1 MHCGI
6 MHGKC
11 EKHSKNEQN
20 YFHFSI
26 ILLIFWM
33 FFTFVVH
40 DTTMRLLWFRLSH
53 MLFNQCLHVDWLSE
67 HSFECVR
74 TYFWKIQNIVFFFQ
88 FFVELRFLKF
98 QIFISFSSTV
108 RWKSGRT
115 STSLRFKTFSSSA
128 MSMKKIMHIADT

>member
-74 TYFWKIQNIVFFFQ
+74 TYFWKILNKKFFIFL
-88 FFVELRFLKF
+88 VEFWFLKF
-98 QIFISFSSTV
+98 QIFISLSSTV
-108 RWKSGRT
+108 WRKSGRT
-115 STSLRFKTFSSSA
+115 WISLRCKIFSSNA
-128 MSMKKIMHIADT
+128 MSMKKISHVADT